1 MKKIVILSAVVALS
15 ACAVTPTSSNVYRTH
30 QTQNEQIVRM
40 ATVESVREV
49 LIDKGQ
55 SGVGTVAGAALG
67 GIAAGSS
74 VGQGNGAL
82 AAGIVGAVVG
92 GIIGQKLEANANT
105 RKGLEITV
113 RMENGE
119 FRAITQDADETFRA
133 GDRVRLLSSA
143 GVTRVTH

>member
-92 GIIGQKLEANANT
+92 GIIGQKIEANANT

-119 FRAITQDADETFRA
+119 FRAITQDADETFRV
-133 GDRVRLLSSA
+133 GDRVRLLSSG

>member
-40 ATVESVREV
+40 ATVESVRDV

-55 SGVGTVAGAALG
+55 SGVGTAAGAALG

-92 GIIGQKLEANANT
+92 GIIGQNIEANANT

-113 RMENGE
+113 RLENGE
-119 FRAITQDADETFRA
+119 YRAITQDADEMFRT
-133 GDRVRLLSSA
+133 GDRVRLLSSR